1 MHVKVL
7 QGFIGL
13 SALYLLAGCEHVTEK
28 TLRFDVPYGYFETAL
43 RQDVAGKGQLTCKV
57 TTDNQD
63 RGEKWVPSVIL
74 AAAEDKAEDD
84 TLFLSSYTPADS
96 DQRVFKL
103 RTFNKAQPVIDT
115 VFQQA
120 RDQDGVYTLRL
131 TWQADGAIGYQVENG
146 GKWED
151 KKLVEKPG
159 FTVRH
164 VSVHASGI
172 KGSAVCELRQ

>member
-1 MHVKVL
+1 MKVL

-13 SALYLLAGCEHVTEK
+13 SALYLLAGCEQITEK
-28 TLRFDVPYGYFETAL
+28 TLRFDVPYGYFETAF
-43 RQDVAGKGQLTCKV
+43 RQDVTGNGQLTCKV

-96 DQRVFKL
+96 DQRVFNL

-115 VFQQA
+115 VFQQVP
-120 RDQDGVYTLRL
+120 DQRGVYTLRL
-131 TWQADGAIGYQVENG
+131 TWQANGAIGYQVENG

-164 VSVHASGI
+164 VSVHASGM